1 MRLKSMNRNRSHG
14 AHSNQPASRSYS
26 ICLLFFFVHKSP
38 GIWCSMSGHIRCD
51 RGLHATVWL
60 WLFSWVMWARDR
72 ITNASDLKENIPLV
86 NVPHVIDFKL
96 MVNRNELMQ
105 KLNRQKSTT
114 HTTHCIALLW
124 PIHSTQMKKANINK
138 TINVELVN
146 AKWYVCERAR
156 ARRSQFANRRECW
169 CVRSARPLFSV
180 WFFGVRFF
188 FICYWTRF
196 VVYVDTRQRDRK
208 PFNFS

>member
-1 MRLKSMNRNRSHG
+1 MRPR
-14 AHSNQPASRSYS
+14 
-26 ICLLFFFVHKSP
+26 ITCDCLTGTVE
-38 GIWCSMSGHIRCD
+38 WCE
-51 RGLHATVWL
+51 
-60 WLFSWVMWARDR
+60 RDR

-114 HTTHCIALLW
+114 RSNTTHITLHRIALARTLN
-124 PIHSTQMKKANINK
+124 SQMKKANVNK

-156 ARRSQFANRRECW
+156 ARRSQFANLRRMPV

-180 WFFGVRFF
+180 LFFGVRFL
-188 FICYWTRF
+188 F
-196 VVYVDTRQRDRK
+196 VIELDSWCT
-208 PFNFS
+208 